1 MRSALSAGGGIEAG
15 GGFQPQ
21 LPRRELPCASGHA
34 GATVPRACARIRCRC
49 NNASQ
54 VVVEVQG
61 QLRLGMSDVGVNGR
75 RNEAFM
81 LALSRAV
88 QQGQIP
94 EGACV
99 PDDRGGAA
107 GRRR

>member
-1 MRSALSAGGGIEAG
+1 
-15 GGFQPQ
+15 
-21 LPRRELPCASGHA
+21 
-34 GATVPRACARIRCRC
+34 
-49 NNASQ
+49 
-54 VVVEVQG
+54 VVIEVQG

-94 EGACV
+94 EGACA
-99 PDDRGGAA
+99 PGDGGAAAA
-107 GRRR
+107 GRR